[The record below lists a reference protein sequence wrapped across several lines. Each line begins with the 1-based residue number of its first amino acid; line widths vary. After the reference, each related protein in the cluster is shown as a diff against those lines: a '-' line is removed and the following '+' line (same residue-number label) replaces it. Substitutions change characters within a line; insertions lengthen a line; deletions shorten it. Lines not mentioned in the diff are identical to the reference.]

1 MAQQSIVNYQ
11 VSFPDSKAHYVNVEM
26 NIDAG
31 KAENINLKMPVWT
44 PGSYLVREFARHVE
58 GFEASQN
65 GKNLSW
71 KKTDKNTWSV
81 KNSSSGKIT
90 INYQVYAFELTV
102 RTSFVDDE
110 HAYLNGASV
119 FMFAEE
125 MDNNPI
131 EISVLPK
138 DNWKKIST
146 GLPSVSQNRF
156 SAKNYDE
163 LADSPFEIGNQEII
177 NFSAAGI
184 PHEIAMF
191 GSGKYNKEKIVADM
205 TKIINEEAAI
215 FGKHPCEKYV
225 FIIHN
230 LSTGGGGLEHL
241 NSTTL
246 QVSRDAY
253 SNESSYLS
261 FLSLVAHEYFHLW
274 NVKRLRPEA
283 LGPFNYSV
291 ENYTQMLW
299 VSEGFTAYYDD
310 LITRRTGF
318 YSPGKYLDLVSSTIN
333 TIENAAGN
341 KVQSASE
348 SSFDAWIKYY
358 KRNENSTNS
367 TVSYY
372 DKGALIALVID
383 MEIMN
388 QSKGSKNLDDLMKYM
403 YDEYYT
409 KLNRGFTDEEFQKG
423 VEKLTGK
430 SMDLFFRNQ
439 IYGTQAFDYNTIFTS
454 AGLKLVNT
462 NANKNEPFLGILNTQ
477 VGGKI
482 MITSVFR
489 NGSAQLAGISPND
502 EIIASDNYRVDDIAK
517 IVVGKK
523 VGDVCK
529 LIINRDGKILTID
542 VPLLKS
548 TIVKYTLEQ
557 MDKPTELQTKVYKKW
572 LKI

>member
-1 MAQQSIVNYQ
+1 MAQQSILNYQ

-65 GKNLSW
+65 GKKLSW

-81 KNSSSGKIT
+81 KNSSGGKIT

-119 FMFAEE
+119 FMFAEK

-131 EISVLPK
+131 EISVIPK

-146 GLPSVSQNRF
+146 GLPFVIQNRF
-156 SAKNYDE
+156 SAKSYDE

-205 TKIINEEAAI
+205 TKIINEETAI

-318 YSPGKYLDLVSSTIN
+318 YSPEKYLDLVSSTIN

-358 KRNENSTNS
+358 RRNENSNNS
-367 TVSYY
+367 TISYY

-388 QSKGSKNLDDLMKYM
+388 QSKGTKNLDDLMKYM

-430 SMDLFFRNQ
+430 SMDSFFRNQ

-462 NANKNEPFLGILNTQ
+462 NANKNEPFLGITNTQ

-482 MITSVFR
+482 IVTSVSR

-502 EIIASDNYRVDDIAK
+502 EIIASDNYRVDDVAK
-517 IVVGKK
+517 IVAGKK

-529 LIINRDGKILTID
+529 LIINRDGKILIID

-548 TIVKYTLEQ
+548 TNVKYTLEQ
-557 MDKPTELQTKVYKKW
+557 MDKPTDLQSKIYKKW

>member
-318 YSPGKYLDLVSSTIN
+318 YSPEKYLDLVSSTIN

-341 KVQSASE
+341 KIQSASE

-358 KRNENSTNS
+358 RRNENSTNS

-409 KLNRGFTDEEFQKG
+409 KLNRGFTDVEFQKG

-462 NANKNEPFLGILNTQ
+462 NANKNEPFLGIMNTQ

-482 MITSVFR
+482 MVTSVLR

-502 EIIASDNYRVDDIAK
+502 EIIASDNYRVDDVAK

-529 LIINRDGKILTID
+529 LVINRDGKILTID

>member
-318 YSPGKYLDLVSSTIN
+318 YSPEKYLDLVSSTIN

-341 KVQSASE
+341 KIQSASE

-358 KRNENSTNS
+358 RRNENSTNS
-367 TVSYY
+367 TISYY

-462 NANKNEPFLGILNTQ
+462 NANKNEPFLGIMNTQ

-482 MITSVFR
+482 MVTSVLR

-502 EIIASDNYRVDDIAK
+502 EIIASDNYRVDDVAK

-529 LIINRDGKILTID
+529 LVINRDGKILTID

>member
-318 YSPGKYLDLVSSTIN
+318 YSPEKYLDLVSSTIN

-341 KVQSASE
+341 KIQSASE

-358 KRNENSTNS
+358 RRNENSTNS

-462 NANKNEPFLGILNTQ
+462 NANKNEPFLGIMNTQ

-482 MITSVFR
+482 MVTSVLR

-502 EIIASDNYRVDDIAK
+502 EIIASDNYRVDDVAK

-529 LIINRDGKILTID
+529 LVINRDGKILTID